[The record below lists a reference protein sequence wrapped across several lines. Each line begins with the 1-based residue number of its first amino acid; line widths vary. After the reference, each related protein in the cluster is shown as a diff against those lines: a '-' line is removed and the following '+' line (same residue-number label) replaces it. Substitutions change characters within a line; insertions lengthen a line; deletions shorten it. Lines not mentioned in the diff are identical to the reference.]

1 MVVATDCQQRRKILN
16 RRFLCCVLLVSF
28 PLSIVVFCLLGQ
40 IHYPVRQIG
49 PCSWPFYIISKS
61 CDGLSESVILPVNSV
76 GVSRS
81 TRVQNMMSEP
91 AIPLVLTEQ
100 DYYQPP
106 VISTRHCCEVPARS
120 LGQSDQN
127 S

>member
-16 RRFLCCVLLVSF
+16 RRFSCCVLLVSF

-61 CDGLSESVILPVNSV
+61 CDGLSESVILPVTVLELHGV
-76 GVSRS
+76 GCPIFASFNYSLRS
-81 TRVQNMMSEP
+81 K
-91 AIPLVLTEQ
+91 
-100 DYYQPP
+100 
-106 VISTRHCCEVPARS
+106 
-120 LGQSDQN
+120 
-127 S
+127 